1 VVDSADTTGR
11 APRTIEYRIEKDR
24 YPVTL
29 TLLGG
34 ERIVGA
40 MFVQGHARHRSAP
53 EDPGDILN
61 EPEPFFPL
69 LTETGETL
77 LIPKARVLEVAGDI
91 PSQRITPRGTG
102 SPGVTIAV
110 TLVGGTVRTGAV
122 FLEMPGP
129 APRPLDF
136 LNHLHERF
144 FALHDTNEVR
154 LINRDLIERVHPLD

>member
-1 VVDSADTTGR
+1 
-11 APRTIEYRIEKDR
+11 
-24 YPVTL
+24 VTL

-40 MFVQGHARHRSAP
+40 MFVQGHARHRSAR

-69 LTETGETL
+69 LTELGETL
-77 LIPKARVLEVAGDI
+77 LIPKARVLEVSGDI
-91 PSQRITPRGTG
+91 PSQRLTAHGTG
-102 SPGVTIAV
+102 TPGVTIAV

-122 FLEMPGP
+122 FLDMRGL

-144 FALHDTNEVR
+144 FARHEKDEVR

>member
-1 VVDSADTTGR
+1 M
-11 APRTIEYRIEKDR
+11 
-24 YPVTL
+24 TL

-61 EPEPFFPL
+61 EPELFFPL
-69 LTETGETL
+69 VTETGETL
-77 LIPKARVLEVAGDI
+77 LIPKARVLEVAGEI
-91 PSQRITPRGTG
+91 PSRRNTARDAGH
-102 SPGVTIAV
+102 PGVMIAV
-110 TLVGGTVRTGAV
+110 TLVGGSVREGAV
-122 FLEMPGP
+122 YLDMPGP

-136 LNHLHERF
+136 LNHFPERF
-144 FALHDTNEVR
+144 FALHCPDEIR

>member
-1 VVDSADTTGR
+1 M
-11 APRTIEYRIEKDR
+11 
-24 YPVTL
+24 TL

-40 MFVQGHARHRSAP
+40 MFVQGQARHRSAP
-53 EDPGDILN
+53 EDACDILN

-69 LTETGETL
+69 LTESGETL
-77 LIPKARVLEVAGDI
+77 LIPKARVLEVSGNI
-91 PSQRITPRGTG
+91 SEQRFNSGAVGT
-102 SPGVTIAV
+102 PGVMIEV

-122 FLEMPGP
+122 HLDMPGP

-136 LNHLHERF
+136 LNRLPERF
-144 FALHDTNEVR
+144 FALHDMNEVR

>member
-1 VVDSADTTGR
+1 MN
-11 APRTIEYRIEKDR
+11 EYRIEKDR
-24 YPVTL
+24 HPVTL

-34 ERIVGA
+34 ERIAGA
-40 MFVQGHARHRSAP
+40 MFVQGQARHRSAP
-53 EDPGDILN
+53 EDPCDILN

-77 LIPKARVLEVAGDI
+77 LIPKARVLEVSGDI
-91 PSQRITPRGTG
+91 PAQRFIAGG
-102 SPGVTIAV
+102 AGVPGVTIAV

-122 FLEMPGP
+122 FLDMPGP

-136 LNHLHERF
+136 LNQLPERF
-144 FALHDTNEVR
+144 FALHDKDEVR

>member
-1 VVDSADTTGR
+1 M
-11 APRTIEYRIEKDR
+11 
-24 YPVTL
+24 TL
-29 TLLGG
+29 MLLGG
-34 ERIVGA
+34 ERIIGA

-53 EDPGDILN
+53 EDPCDILN

-69 LTETGETL
+69 LTENGETL
-77 LIPKARVLEVAGDI
+77 LIPKARVLEVSGDI
-91 PSQRITPRGTG
+91 PSQRFTASGSG

-122 FLEMPGP
+122 FLDMPGP

-136 LNHLHERF
+136 LNRLPERF
-144 FALHDTNEVR
+144 FALHDTDEVR